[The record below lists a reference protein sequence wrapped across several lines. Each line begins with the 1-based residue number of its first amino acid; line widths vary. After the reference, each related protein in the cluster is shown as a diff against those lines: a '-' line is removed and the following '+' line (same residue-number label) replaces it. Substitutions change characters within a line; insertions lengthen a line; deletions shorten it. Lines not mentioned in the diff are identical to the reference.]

1 MNHLS
6 RFCKNWCKNWSALLF
21 NTSDKYA
28 MGAIYDLDEGFL
40 MIIISGIVSEEL
52 ENEAVLTL
60 CSLTTEE

>member
-1 MNHLS
+1 
-6 RFCKNWCKNWSALLF
+6 
-21 NTSDKYA
+21 